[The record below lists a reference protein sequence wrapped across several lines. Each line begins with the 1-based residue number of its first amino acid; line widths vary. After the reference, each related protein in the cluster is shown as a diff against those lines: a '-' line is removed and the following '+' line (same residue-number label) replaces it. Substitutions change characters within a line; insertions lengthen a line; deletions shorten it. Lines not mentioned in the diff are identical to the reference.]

1 MEIKTMKKI
10 HVVLILCFTLFANCE
25 KKEEQP
31 VQTPMPSGI
40 IQMNQDMQL
49 LQDAVKQDPKNIV
62 VWIKLGNLFMDSAR
76 YPEAIDAYEKALE
89 LDPKNVD
96 VRVDMGTCYRRV
108 GRADRAAEE
117 FREAISINPL
127 HPYAH
132 RNLGVVLAFNLN
144 DKKQAIKEFEE
155 FIKLSP
161 DTPDSQQIRNLM
173 NELKSEPV
181 Q

>member
-1 MEIKTMKKI
+1 METKTMKKI
-10 HVVLILCFTLFANCE
+10 HIVLILCFILFANCE
-25 KKEEQP
+25 KKEEHP

-40 IQMNQDMQL
+40 IQINQEMQL
-49 LQDAVKQDPKNIV
+49 LQDAVKKDPKNVV

-76 YPEAIDAYEKALE
+76 YSEAIDSYVKALE

-108 GRADRAAEE
+108 GMADRAAEE

-132 RNLGVVLAFNLN
+132 RNLGVVLAFDLH

-161 DTPDSQQIRNLM
+161 NTPDSQQIRNLM
-173 NELKSEPV
+173 NKLKSEPV

>member
-1 MEIKTMKKI
+1 MEIKIMKKI
-10 HVVLILCFTLFANCE
+10 SIVLILCFALLANCQ

-31 VQTPMPSGI
+31 VQTPMPSGP
-40 IQMNQDMQL
+40 IQMNQEMQI
-49 LQDAVKQDPKNIV
+49 LQNAVKQDPKNIGA
-62 VWIKLGNLFMDSAR
+62 WIKLGNLLMDSTR
-76 YPEAIDAYEKALE
+76 YSEAIDAYEKALA

-96 VRVDMGTCYRRV
+96 IRVDMGTCYRRA

-127 HPYAH
+127 HPNAH
-132 RNLGVVLAFNLN
+132 RNLGVVLAFDLN

-161 DTPDSQQIRNLM
+161 DTPDSQQIRNLV

>member
-1 MEIKTMKKI
+1 MKKLP
-10 HVVLILCFTLFANCE
+10 VVLILCFTLFANCE

-40 IQMNQDMQL
+40 IQANQEMQL
-49 LQDAVKQDPKNIV
+49 LQDAVKQDPKNVIA
-62 VWIKLGNLFMDSAR
+62 WIKLGNVFMDNSR
-76 YPEAIDAYEKALE
+76 YPDAIDAYEKALE

-96 VRVDMGTCYRRV
+96 VLVDMGTCYRRA

-117 FREAISINPL
+117 FRKAISIKPL
-127 HPYAH
+127 HPFAH
-132 RNLGVVLAFNLN
+132 RNLGVVLAFDLH

-155 FIKLSP
+155 YIKLSP

-173 NELKSEPV
+173 NDLKSEPV

>member
-1 MEIKTMKKI
+1 MEIQTMKKI
-10 HVVLILCFTLFANCE
+10 HIVLILCFTLCANCE

-40 IQMNQDMQL
+40 IQTNQEMQF
-49 LQDAVKQDPKNIV
+49 LQDAANQDPKNVV

-89 LDPKNVD
+89 LDPKNLD
-96 VRVDMGTCYRRV
+96 VRVDMGTCYRRI

-117 FREAISINPL
+117 FRKAISINPL

-132 RNLGVVLAFNLN
+132 RNLGVVLAFDLN

-161 DTPDSQQIRNLM
+161 DTPDSQQIRNLV
-173 NELKSEPV
+173 NELKAEPV

>member
-1 MEIKTMKKI
+1 MKKI